1 MTGQIAELK
10 RTLMSDAPPA
20 QAPAAT
26 ENDNFNGQW
35 RDRYWW
41 SNDGVRLQ
49 CRDYPAPHGAESL
62 VPVFCMPGL
71 TRNARDFEGLAEHLA
86 KNRRVIAIDFR
97 GRGESGY
104 AKDPMSY
111 VPLTYAQDVLGLC
124 AELGID
130 RFVSCG
136 TSLGGIVTMLLAA
149 MAGDKLA
156 GAVLNDVGPVI
167 EAEGIERIRGY
178 VGQAGSQPTWVHAAR
193 AAQDMHG
200 AYFPGWKLDDWLRM
214 VKRTHKLTKEGRI
227 VPDYDSKIAEP
238 FRVPGGEAGVDLW
251 PALAA
256 LGDRPTLILR
266 GRLSDILSAATAE
279 EMVARLGQAQLVTLD
294 MVGHAPSLD
303 EAEAQAAIDALLADV
318 DQREKARATG
328 AAPA

>member
-1 MTGQIAELK
+1 
-10 RTLMSDAPPA
+10 MSDAPPA
-20 QAPAAT
+20 LAPSAM
-26 ENDNFNGQW
+26 ESDNFNGRW
-35 RDRYWW
+35 RDSYWW
-41 SNDGVRLQ
+41 SNDGLRLHY
-49 CRDYPAPHGAESL
+49 RDYPAPAGTESL
-62 VPVFCMPGL
+62 TPIFCMPGL
-71 TRNARDFEGLAEHLA
+71 TRNARDFEGLADHLA
-86 KNRRVIAIDFR
+86 KSRRVIAIDFR

-104 AKDPMSY
+104 AKDPMTY

-124 AELGID
+124 AEIGVE

-156 GAVLNDVGPVI
+156 GAILNDVGPVI

-178 VGQAGSQPTWVHAAR
+178 VGQSGSQPTWVHAAR
-193 AAQDMHG
+193 AAQEMHG

-214 VKRTHKLTKEGRI
+214 VKRTNKLTKEGRI
-227 VPDYDSKIAEP
+227 VADYDSKIADP

-256 LGDRPTLILR
+256 LSDTPTLILR
-266 GRLSDILSAATAE
+266 GGLSDILSVDTAN
-279 EMVARLGQAQLVTLD
+279 EMVKRLGDARLVTLD
-294 MVGHAPSLD
+294 LVGHAPTLD
-303 EAEAQAAIDALLADV
+303 EAEAQEAIDALLAEV
-318 DQREKARATG
+318 DLREAARSSG

>member
-1 MTGQIAELK
+1 
-10 RTLMSDAPPA
+10 MSDAPPA
-20 QAPAAT
+20 QAPAVSESDT
-26 ENDNFNGQW
+26 FNGLW
-35 RDRYWW
+35 RDGYWW
-41 SNDGVRLQ
+41 SNDGVRLHY
-49 CRDYPAPHGAESL
+49 RDYPAPAGAEHL
-62 VPVFCMPGL
+62 VPVLCMPGL

-86 KNRRVIAIDFR
+86 KSRRVIAIDFR

-124 AELGID
+124 AETGIT
-130 RFVSCG
+130 RFISCG

-167 EAEGIERIRGY
+167 EAEGIDRIRSY
-178 VGQAGSQPTWVHAAR
+178 VGQGGSQPTWVHAAR

-214 VKRTHKLTKEGRI
+214 VKRTNKLTKEGRI

-294 MVGHAPSLD
+294 MIGHAPSLD
-303 EAEAQAAIDALLADV
+303 EAKAQAAIDALLTEV
-318 DQREKARATG
+318 DQREKARVPG